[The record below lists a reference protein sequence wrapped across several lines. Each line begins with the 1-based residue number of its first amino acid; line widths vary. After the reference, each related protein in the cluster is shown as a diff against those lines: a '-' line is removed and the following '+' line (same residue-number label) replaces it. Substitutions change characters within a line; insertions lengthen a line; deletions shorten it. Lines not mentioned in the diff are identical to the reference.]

1 MNQSSGTEE
10 RLLYTKLK
18 NKEVV
23 EMMSFIALI
32 VAGTSLTF
40 AAHVYEQ
47 NKKMEKR
54 MKELENKL

>member
-1 MNQSSGTEE
+1 VNQSSGSEGKTFIHQIGE
-10 RLLYTKLK
+10 
-18 NKEVV
+18 KEVAQ
-23 EMMSFIALI
+23 MMSFIALI

-54 MKELENKL
+54 MKDLENKL